1 VVLPRQAGSAM
12 KLRTLFFLVAPFLL
26 LSCTAVGE
34 RTQLSVAYYSIAGST
49 FDEFDQQI
57 ALHGPNVL
65 GVGRALAATNVR
77 MIPDFRFQQKGDYC
91 HVSSARVSVQ
101 AHVTLPKLTTQQKLR
116 EELASAWDS
125 LEHYARL
132 HESVHVA
139 IADGHAL
146 KAEVA
151 VMALEPQRDCEAM
164 RTKALATFRALM
176 ADHQR
181 DQLQFDREERG
192 RIAALVQRTRLES
205 TPRPAIIEAEPA
217 AVETETQ

>member
-1 VVLPRQAGSAM
+1 M
-12 KLRTLFFLVAPFLL
+12 KLRKFLVLAAPFLL

-49 FDEFDQQI
+49 YDELDQQI

-77 MIPDFRFQQKGDYC
+77 MIPDFRFAEKDGKC
-91 HVSSARVSVQ
+91 HVTGARVSVQ
-101 AHVTLPKLTTQQKLR
+101 AHVTLPRLESQEKLR

-132 HESVHVA
+132 HEGVHVA
-139 IADGHAL
+139 IADTHAL
-146 KAEVA
+146 KAEAA
-151 VMALEPQRDCEAM
+151 VLALEAQPGCADMRARASAIFKAM
-164 RTKALATFRALM
+164 M
-176 ADHQR
+176 AEHQR

-192 RIAALVQRTRLES
+192 RIAALVHKTRLQSRGATLSEL
-205 TPRPAIIEAEPA
+205 
-217 AVETETQ
+217 ETATQ

>member
-1 VVLPRQAGSAM
+1 M
-12 KLRTLFFLVAPFLL
+12 KLRKLFALAAPFFL

-34 RTQLSVAYYSIAGST
+34 RTQLSIAYYSIAGST
-49 FDEFDQQI
+49 YDELDQQI

-77 MIPDFRFQQKGDYC
+77 MIPDFRFAEKEGKC
-91 HVSSARVSVQ
+91 HVTGARVSVQ
-101 AHVTLPKLTTQQKLR
+101 AHVTLPRLKSQEKLR

-132 HESVHVA
+132 HEGVHVA
-139 IADGHAL
+139 IADAHAL
-146 KAEVA
+146 KAEAA
-151 VMALEPQRDCEAM
+151 VMALEPQADCASM
-164 RTKALATFRALM
+164 RESASTIFRTMM

-192 RIAALVQRTRLES
+192 RIAALVQKTRLQSRGELVS
-205 TPRPAIIEAEPA
+205 
-217 AVETETQ
+217 ETETVTQ